1 MAGPLLMLIVAVLL
15 MMAWRV
21 AGYLG
26 LDRWVLPAMGVPGY
40 PGTLSRGVGGTG
52 RQPQVQ

>member
-1 MAGPLLMLIVAVLL
+1 VAGPLLMLIVAVLL